1 MWYIPLRFR
10 LTKNPF
16 SFIFNLFH
24 FNSHNDFS
32 LFSLR
37 REHYF
42 LFLLHCVFSFNIGRR
57 QANLNSLFYGVSGN
71 TLRPTEDIKLP
82 WREEARLHAAT
93 TEDRVRAPTRDQHRQ
108 RPVLNS
114 VIVQKN
120 CVNFCWAHSTRFLLQ
135 KSPHPTV

>member
-24 FNSHNDFS
+24 FSSHNDFS
-32 LFSLR
+32 LFSLG

-42 LFLLHCVFSFNIGRR
+42 LLLLHCVFSFNIGRR

-82 WREEARLHAAT
+82 WREEARLHAAQQQK
-93 TEDRVRAPTRDQHRQ
+93 TEFEPQLEINTD
-108 RPVLNS
+108 PVLNS

-120 CVNFCWAHSTRFLLQ
+120 WVNFCWAHSTRFLIQ